1 MLFGQG
7 SCLLRNG
14 RSQVPSVHFLL
25 AVDRFQI
32 LVALFQAGSTG
43 LIAVDTASRA
53 DEALERA
60 RSHLAA
66 LGAEAT
72 LVPGDTEEDDGGS
85 YRWHQHIRPIAS
97 RPLPLQ
103 DAGAA
108 ASVTLFDVNSNLPGP
123 TIVVE
128 VLECHSHDLRWQSL
142 WQFSTMLCVKAKS
155 MFC

>member
-1 MLFGQG
+1 MARERGFT
-7 SCLLRNG
+7 LLET
-14 RSQVPSVHFLL
+14 VVAL
-25 AVDRFQI
+25 AIAGMAF
-32 LVALFQAGSTG
+32 VALFQAGSTG

-108 ASVTLFDVNSNLPGP
+108 ASVTLFDVEISITWSARRHQRAVVLKSERLAATAGP
-123 TIVVE
+123 
-128 VLECHSHDLRWQSL
+128 Q
-142 WQFSTMLCVKAKS
+142 
-155 MFC
+155 